1 MKVCA
6 TMPSFFFPFK
16 YLFLSSMY
24 VFCLHVC
31 IYMHVYLVSAYMRRR
46 FPGSAVAD
54 GCEPPCG
61 FWELSSGP
69 SQEQVVLTA
78 ERSLQ
83 PQFSPSTMW
92 ATGIKLGPS
101 GLPASCSTSAP
112 SHLSSQIMCVV
123 SIPPLFWDWNPH
135 GLMYIKPVL
144 CP

>member
-1 MKVCA
+1 MQTRLARNSQTSSCFCLLSSENEGVCHHA
-6 TMPSFFFPFK
+6 QFFFPFK

-31 IYMHVYLVSAYMRRR
+31 IYMHVYLVSAYTRRR

-83 PQFSPSTMW
+83 PQFSPSTTW

-101 GLPASCSTSAP
+101 GLPASSSTSAP
-112 SHLSSQIMCVV
+112 SHLSS
-123 SIPPLFWDWNPH
+123 
-135 GLMYIKPVL
+135 
-144 CP
+144 